1 MTTKRTLDNLFIT
14 AIKATVREDKARE
27 NDSLIHLQFEK
38 YTFMDRIVANFLII
52 ASAYYK
58 KEVIEEW
65 IATEFFDDNR
75 PLDI

>member
-1 MTTKRTLDNLFIT
+1 
-14 AIKATVREDKARE
+14 
-27 NDSLIHLQFEK
+27 
-38 YTFMDRIVANFLII
+38 MDRIVANFLII